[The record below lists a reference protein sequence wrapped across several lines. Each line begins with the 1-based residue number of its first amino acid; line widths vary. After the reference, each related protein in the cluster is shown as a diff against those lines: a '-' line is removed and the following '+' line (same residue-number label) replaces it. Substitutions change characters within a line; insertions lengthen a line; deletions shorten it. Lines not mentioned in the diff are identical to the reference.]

1 MGRDKSLRK
10 VMVIGSGPIVIG
22 QAAEFDY
29 SGSQACRSLREEGLE
44 VVLINSNPAT
54 IMTDPETADRVYI
67 EPLTVEFAEQVIAR
81 ERPDGLLP
89 TLGGQTGLNLATEL
103 AVRGILEK
111 YEVRL
116 LGTPLSAIQAAED
129 RERFRELMRQIGEPV
144 PESWVVESMGAL
156 RRVAQIVP
164 YPCIVR
170 PAYTLGG
177 TGGGIAHN
185 PDELLEIGARGL
197 QLSMRHQ
204 ILVERSLLGWKEIEY
219 EVMRDGANNAIVVCN
234 MENIDPMGVHTG
246 DSMVVAPS
254 QTLSDFE
261 YQLLRAASLK
271 IIRALG
277 IQGGCNVQFAL
288 NPNGSDYYVIEVNP
302 RVSRS
307 SALASKATGYPIAR
321 IAAKIAVGLRLDE
334 IRNPITGT
342 SAAFEPALDYCV
354 VKLPRFPFDK
364 FPAGDRTLGTQM
376 KATGEAMAIDRT
388 FEGALMKAVR
398 GLEVGVSDLRYPPA
412 AHLSPMELETLIAT
426 PNDMR
431 LFYLAEAF
439 RRGWLV
445 EEVHD
450 LSHIDPWFLHKIKGL
465 VELEQA
471 LVAHSAELRE
481 LLLTCCSPSA
491 GAVCSESPL
500 TPTLSPLTKGGEG
513 AGSGGIQHANLPAQ
527 LLLRRAKEC
536 QFPDRFLAQITG
548 LTEAQVR
555 QGRKALG
562 ILPAYKMVDTCAG
575 EFEAQTPYFYST
587 YHGTHDRPPSTH
599 PRKVLVLGS
608 GPIRIGQGIEFDY
621 SAVHAV
627 KTLRELGYYALI
639 LNNNP
644 ETVSTDFDVSNAL
657 YFDPITL
664 EDVLNL
670 LEYEATVLTP
680 LSPQPSPPLVRLTTR
695 QFFRQAEGEADFA
708 PLLTSP
714 VDGGGTQTPSPSTG
728 RAGVGAENTQKLS
741 RNELLS
747 GEREQRVGG
756 FQSKAG
762 AIPVLVQF
770 GGQTAINLVKKLR
783 EFGVPMLGTPAESI
797 DIAEDRRRF
806 DALLEGLG
814 IPRPPGRAVLT
825 LEEALATARQVGYP
839 VLVRPSYVLGGRAM
853 EIVRSDAELETY
865 WQAAVRAFPDAPVL
879 VDHYIEGKEAEVDLI
894 SDGEEVLIPT
904 IMEHIERAGVHSGD
918 SMTVVPPQ
926 TLSESEQAQI
936 VDYSRRLA
944 RALRVCG
951 LMNVQFVIDPSGK
964 VYVIEVNPRASR
976 TVPYLSKVTGIPM
989 VKWAV
994 AAQLGCPLE
1003 QLVTRAFL
1011 GQVEGEA
1018 EFSPPPTG
1026 FPHWWGEPM
1035 IESGSPCLQGEP
1047 KGGGPPIAVKAPV
1060 FSSLKLRQVEVALGP
1075 EMRSTGEVMGIDRTY
1090 AAALYKAMVA
1100 AGIQIPRRGKVL
1112 LTLADKDKAEGVA
1125 LARAFHERGFKL
1137 YATRGTARALRK
1149 AGLPVQVV
1157 PRIGESK
1164 PDLLDYI
1171 VHRRVQLLVN
1181 TPSADRKAEQQG
1193 LLIRRAAV
1201 EHGIPCLT
1209 SLDTAWALLQA
1220 MEARQFEITPI
1231 TDTPV
1236 HQNHASPAQD
1246 S

>member
-1 MGRDKSLRK
+1 MPIDSSLRK

-29 SGSQACRSLREEGLE
+29 SGSQACRSLREEGLQ

-54 IMTDPETADRVYI
+54 IMTDPDMADRVYI
-67 EPLTVEFAEQVIAR
+67 EPLTVEFAERVIAQ

-103 AVRGILEK
+103 ALRGILDK
-111 YEVRL
+111 YGVRL
-116 LGTPLSAIQAAED
+116 LGTSLSAIQAAED

-144 PESWVVESMGAL
+144 PESWIVESMGEL
-156 RRVAQIVP
+156 RRVAEIVP

-219 EVMRDGANNAIVVCN
+219 EVMRDGADNAIIVCN

-261 YQLLRAASLK
+261 YQLLRTASLK

-321 IAAKIAVGLRLDE
+321 IAAKIAIGLRLDE
-334 IRNPITGT
+334 IKNPITGT

-354 VKLPRFPFDK
+354 VKIPRFPFDK
-364 FPAGDRTLGTQM
+364 FPTGDRALGTQM
-376 KATGEAMAIDRT
+376 KATGEVMAIDRT

-431 LFYLAEAF
+431 LFYIAEAF

-450 LSHIDPWFLHKIKGL
+450 LSRIDPWFLHKIQNL
-465 VELEQA
+465 VELEQELIA
-471 LVAHSAELRE
+471 RSSELRV
-481 LLLTCCSPSA
+481 LLM
-491 GAVCSESPL
+491 
-500 TPTLSPLTKGGEG
+500 GEKRG
-513 AGSGGIQHANLPAQ
+513 DALA
-527 LLLRRAKEC
+527 LLRQAKQW
-536 QFPDRFLAQITG
+536 QFPDRFIAQITG
-548 LTEAQVR
+548 LSEVQVR
-555 QGRKALG
+555 RARHALG
-562 ILPAYKMVDTCAG
+562 IRPAYKMVDTCAG

-587 YHGTHDRPPSTH
+587 YHGEHDRPPISH

-644 ETVSTDFDVSNAL
+644 ETVSTDFDISDAL

-670 LEYEATVLTP
+670 LEYESSPHPLP
-680 LSPQPSPPLVRLTTR
+680 LSPRGG
-695 QFFRQAEGEADFA
+695 EGTGEEA
-708 PLLTSP
+708 SC
-714 VDGGGTQTPSPSTG
+714 Q
-728 RAGVGAENTQKLS
+728 
-741 RNELLS
+741 
-747 GEREQRVGG
+747 REGK
-756 FQSKAG
+756 S
-762 AIPVLVQF
+762 IPVLVQF
-770 GGQTAINLVKKLR
+770 GGQTAINLVKQLQA
-783 EFGVPMLGTPAESI
+783 FGVPILGTPPESI

-806 DALLEGLG
+806 DALLEQLG
-814 IPRPPGRAVLT
+814 IPRPPGQAVQS
-825 LEEALATARQVGYP
+825 LEEAKAIASAVGYP

-853 EIVRSDAELETY
+853 EIVRNDTELETF
-865 WQAAVRAFPDAPVL
+865 WRSAILAFPDAPVL
-879 VDHYIEGKEAEVDLI
+879 VDKYIEGKEAEVDLI
-894 SDGEEVLIPT
+894 GDGERFIIPA

-926 TLSESEQAQI
+926 TLSPKVQAQI
-936 VDYSRRLA
+936 IDYSLRLA
-944 RALRVCG
+944 SALKVCG
-951 LMNVQFVIDPSGK
+951 LMNVQFVIDGEQ
-964 VYVIEVNPRASR
+964 VFVIEVNPRASR
-976 TVPYLSKVTGIPM
+976 TVPYLSKITGVPM
-989 VKWAV
+989 VKLAV
-994 AAQLGCPLE
+994 SAQVGQWLPSESAACRGM
-1003 QLVTRAFL
+1003 
-1011 GQVEGEA
+1011 GEGL
-1018 EFSPPPTG
+1018 SRV
-1026 FPHWWGEPM
+1026 
-1035 IESGSPCLQGEP
+1035 
-1047 KGGGPPIAVKAPV
+1047 AVKAPV
-1060 FSSLKLRQVEVALGP
+1060 FSSLKLRRVEVALGP

-1090 AAALYKAMVA
+1090 ANALYKAMVA
-1100 AGIQIPRRGKVL
+1100 AGIHIPRKGSVL
-1112 LTLADKDKAEGVA
+1112 LTLADKDKAEGVE
-1125 LARAFHERGFKL
+1125 LAKAFHRRGFRL
-1137 YATRGTARALRK
+1137 YATHGTARALQK
-1149 AGLPVQVV
+1149 AGLPVQIV
-1157 PRIGESK
+1157 PKIGQGK

-1171 VHRRVQLLVN
+1171 THKHVQLLIN
-1181 TPSADRKAEQQG
+1181 TPSPDRKAEQQG
-1193 LLIRRAAV
+1193 LIIRRAAV

-1209 SLDTAWALLQA
+1209 ALDTAWALLHA
-1220 MEARQFEITPI
+1220 MEAQEFIVEPI
-1231 TDTPV
+1231 
-1236 HQNHASPAQD
+1236 S
-1246 S
+1246 